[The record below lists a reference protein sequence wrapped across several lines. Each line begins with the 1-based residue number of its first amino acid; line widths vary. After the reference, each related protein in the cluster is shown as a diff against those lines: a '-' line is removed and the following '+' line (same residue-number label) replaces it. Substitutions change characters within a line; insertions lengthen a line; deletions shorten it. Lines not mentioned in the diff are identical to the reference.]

1 MWPPCL
7 RATQQDTCRAGLT
20 LAQHLLSSTSP
31 HVVHKLHS
39 DGGGAAL
46 ALTLLNAAGG
56 AMPTYVHDEV
66 GATMR
71 VLYTAQSSAAAGWVQ
86 AATNDPFFSH
96 ARVTGPD
103 ATLPTG
109 GNRTN
114 MVANYAMVLG
124 YLAGH
129 GAWDHFTTVL
139 TRGVMVSEAEDQDA

>member
-1 MWPPCL
+1 MRNQTATGVINRAAAAAAADLLPPTDL
-7 RATQQDTCRAGLT
+7 
-20 LAQHLLSSTSP
+20 P
-31 HVVHKLHS
+31 
-39 DGGGAAL
+39 
-46 ALTLLNAAGG
+46 
-56 AMPTYVHDEV
+56 EV
-66 GATMR
+66 
-71 VLYTAQSSAAAGWVQ
+71 AAAGWVQ